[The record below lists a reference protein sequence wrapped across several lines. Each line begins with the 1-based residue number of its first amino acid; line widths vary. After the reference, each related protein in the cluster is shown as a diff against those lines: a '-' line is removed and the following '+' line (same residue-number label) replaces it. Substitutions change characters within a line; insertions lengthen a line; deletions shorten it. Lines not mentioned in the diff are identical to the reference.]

1 MDVLNKLL
9 GGTGCSSD
17 GQATRN
23 PITSLV
29 DSVFNTH
36 VIDGHHQQLGTFND
50 SEGYYMEEPVLHQE
64 MQSSFSRDVRQ
75 HRNSILSL

>member
-9 GGTGCSSD
+9 GGTGCSTD
-17 GQATRN
+17 GSATRN

-36 VIDGHHQQLGTFND
+36 VVDGHHQQLGAFND
-50 SEGYYMEEPVLHQE
+50 NEGYYMEEPVLHQE
-64 MQSSFSRDVRQ
+64 MQSNFNRDVR
-75 HRNSILSL
+75 